1 MSKAEDNH
9 ICTDLEELVD
19 RSVNRMVK
27 PSLILSGCSEERII
41 QKINNLED
49 LVIHR
54 RLFYRKVVMK
64 GVMTVLLVAVMILL
78 TGC

>member
-1 MSKAEDNH
+1 
-9 ICTDLEELVD
+9 
-19 RSVNRMVK
+19 MVK